1 MKRIEEP
8 QLREYAT
15 AGVVSAAQIVRD
27 SQGYMLLVTLTWQE
41 HPVVLFT
48 QRNRARIWRNLD
60 RMIAYLDDVVPC
72 LSKVELMLREDLPA
86 GED

>member
-8 QLREYAT
+8 QLREYAA
-15 AGVVSAAQIVRD
+15 AGLVTAAQIVRD
-27 SQGYMLLVTLTWQE
+27 SQGYMLLVTVTWQE

-48 QRNRARIWRNLD
+48 QRNRARVWRNLD

-72 LSKVELMLREDLPA
+72 LSKVELVLREDLSA
-86 GED
+86 VEN